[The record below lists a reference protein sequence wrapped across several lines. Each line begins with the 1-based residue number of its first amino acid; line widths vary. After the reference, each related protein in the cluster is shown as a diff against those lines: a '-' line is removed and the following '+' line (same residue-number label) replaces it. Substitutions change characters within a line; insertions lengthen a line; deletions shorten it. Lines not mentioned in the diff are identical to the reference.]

1 MLKCWVLVAAILI
14 VPFDAL
20 SRQRALSLEFTPQT
34 PQFATAAE
42 EYRQIWAA
50 EGPRIIAAISSEPSA
65 ATPLTSAPDP
75 PAEGIV
81 RCITPTEWDFG

>member
-1 MLKCWVLVAAILI
+1 MHMLKCWVLVAAILI

-34 PQFATAAE
+34 PQFATAGE

-50 EGPRIIAAISSEPSA
+50 EGPRIIAAMEK
-65 ATPLTSAPDP
+65 ATNP
-75 PAEGIV
+75 PV
-81 RCITPTEWDFG
+81 P